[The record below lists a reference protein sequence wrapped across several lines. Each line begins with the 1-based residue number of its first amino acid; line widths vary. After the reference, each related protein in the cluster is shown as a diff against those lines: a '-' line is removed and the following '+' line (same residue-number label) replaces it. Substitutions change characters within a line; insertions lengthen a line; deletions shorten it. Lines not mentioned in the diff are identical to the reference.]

1 MKKLLLGSAL
11 ASAVLFSGSS
21 FAETKISGY
30 LESTIGFTSTTT
42 SGTPDNSLPTGI
54 GHEVSIDLST
64 SKELS
69 NGLKMEAGF
78 GIENQAT
85 GGTDQYI
92 KLSKDGT
99 YFAIG
104 NDVTGAADNVSQ
116 EDFTPHIA
124 QPWHDAG
131 IGGTAITGVKTTHGS
146 NGFYLVHKNDNF
158 TIESVYSPDLSRADG
173 TSGTT
178 DAGASSNGV
187 GQSSGAAASS
197 GYDLAIS
204 GSFGVP
210 GLKVGYGISR
220 AKAGDD
226 SVAANTE
233 QEGDTYG
240 VQYSMSGFTVGYGKT
255 ENKNAASTT
264 KTEITTYGVAYKVS
278 DALSVGVYKGDVSVT
293 GTAKDEEYQSAQI
306 GYDFGGMGIT
316 VGYYTA
322 ETLGGASGTDREKL
336 ELRTVTKF

>member
-21 FAETKISGY
+21 FAETNISGY
-30 LESTIGFTSTTT
+30 LETTVGFTSSTTT
-42 SGTPDNSLPTGI
+42 GTPDNSLPTGI

-85 GGTDQYI
+85 GGTDQYL
-92 KLSKDGT
+92 KLSQGGT

-104 NDVTGAADNVSQ
+104 NDVTGVADNVSQ

-124 QPWHDAG
+124 QAWHDAG
-131 IGGTAITGVKTTHGS
+131 IGAGAITGTNTTHGG

-158 TIESVYSPDLSRADG
+158 TIESVYSPDLSA
-173 TSGTT
+173 TNTT
-178 DAGASSNGV
+178 AASANGA

-255 ENKNAASTT
+255 ENKAVASTT

-293 GTAKDEEYQSAQI
+293 GTALDEEYKSAQI

-322 ETLGGASGTDREKL
+322 DTIGGTSGTDREKL

>member
-21 FAETKISGY
+21 FAETQISGY
-30 LESTIGFTSTTT
+30 LETTVGFTSTTT

-54 GHEVSIDLST
+54 GHEISIDLAT
-64 SKELS
+64 SKTLS

-78 GIENQAT
+78 GIENGSQA
-85 GGTDQYI
+85 DQYL
-92 KLSKDGT
+92 KLSSGGT

-104 NDVTGAADNVSQ
+104 NDVTGVADNVSQ

-124 QPWHDAG
+124 QPWHDVVLGAG
-131 IGGTAITGVKTTHGS
+131 AIAGTNTTHGG
-146 NGFYLVHKNDNF
+146 NGFYLVHKAETF
-158 TIESVYSPDLSRADG
+158 TIESVYSPDLGSIN
-173 TSGTT
+173 TT
-178 DAGASSNGV
+178 GASANGA
-187 GQSSGAAASS
+187 GQASGAAASS

-204 GSFGVP
+204 GNFGVP

-233 QEGDTYG
+233 QEGDNYG
-240 VQYSMSGFTVGYGKT
+240 IQYSNSGFTVGYGVT
-255 ENKNAASTT
+255 ENKAIASTT
-264 KTEITTYGVAYKVS
+264 KTEIKTMGIAYKVN
-278 DALSVGVYKGDVSVT
+278 DAISVGIYDGTVNVT
-293 GTAKDEEYQSAQI
+293 GVAKDEEYQSLQV

-322 ETLGGASGTDREKL
+322 ETIGGTSGTDREKL
-336 ELRTVTKF
+336 EIRTVTKF

>member
-30 LESTIGFTSTTT
+30 LETTVGFTSTTT

-54 GHEVSIDLST
+54 GHEVSIDLTT

-78 GIENQAT
+78 GIENQAA
-85 GGTDQYI
+85 GGTDQFI
-92 KLSKDGT
+92 RLSSGGT
-99 YFAIG
+99 SFAIG
-104 NDVTGAADNVSQ
+104 NDVDGVADNVSQ

-131 IGGTAITGVKTTHGS
+131 IGAGAITGTKTVHGY
-146 NGFYLVHKNDNF
+146 NGLYLVHKNDNF
-158 TIESVYSPDLSRADG
+158 TIASVYTPDVSNTEATAASANGTGVSDG
-173 TSGTT
+173 T
-178 DAGASSNGV
+178 AV
-187 GQSSGAAASS
+187 KS

-226 SVAANTE
+226 SVAANNE
-233 QEGDTYG
+233 QEGDNYG
-240 VQYSMSGFTVGYGKT
+240 IQYSMNGFTVGYGRT
-255 ENKNAASTT
+255 ENKPATSST
-264 KTEITTYGVAYKVS
+264 KTEIKTYGVAYKVS

-293 GTAKDEEYQSAQI
+293 GVAKDEEYQSAQI

-322 ETLGGASGTDREKL
+322 DTIGGTSGTDREKL